1 MQQIPQTPQALTR
14 VWAAED
20 ADRAAF
26 HAWLDSPEGSEWLDE
41 EAAKDRFIR
50 NGFHDMDAW
59 DFAAVE
65 EDCRHV

>member
-50 NGFHDMDAW
+50 NGQYP
-59 DFAAVE
+59 V
-65 EDCRHV
+65 R